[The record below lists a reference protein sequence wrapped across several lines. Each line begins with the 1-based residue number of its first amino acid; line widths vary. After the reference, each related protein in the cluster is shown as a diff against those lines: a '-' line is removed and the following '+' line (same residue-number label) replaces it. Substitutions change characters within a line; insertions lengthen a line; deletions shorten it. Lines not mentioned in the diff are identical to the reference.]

1 MKVKKLYFVYY
12 TLKKYTHMKNI
23 LDALHWRYATKAYDS
38 SQKISPEQ
46 LEQLLEVVRL
56 SPSSF
61 GLQSYKII
69 HVTNPELREKL
80 KAASWGQTQ
89 ITNASELL
97 VFAVQTNLN
106 DSHVDAFIKR
116 TAEVRNMQVEQL
128 AEYAAMIKGSINSR
142 NESEKIQ
149 WAAKQAYI
157 ALGLLLETA
166 ALEHID
172 ATPME
177 GFDNAQYNEILGLTD
192 MNLTATV
199 VATLGYRSKDD
210 AYANLAK
217 VRVPMEELVVKM

>member
-1 MKVKKLYFVYY
+1 
-12 TLKKYTHMKNI
+12 MKNI

-38 SQKISPEQ
+38 SQKISSEQ

-61 GLQSYKII
+61 GLQPYKII
-69 HVTNPELREKL
+69 HVTNPDLREKL

-89 ITNASELL
+89 ITDASELL
-97 VFAVQTNLN
+97 VFAVSTNLN
-106 DSHVDAFIKR
+106 DSHVDTFIER
-116 TAEVRNMQVEQL
+116 TAAVRNMPIEQL
-128 AEYAAMIKGSINSR
+128 AEYAGMIKGSINSR
-142 NESEKIQ
+142 NESEKTH
-149 WAAKQAYI
+149 WATKQAYI

-177 GFDNAQYNEILGLTD
+177 GFDTAQYNEILGLKD
-192 MNLTATV
+192 MNLTAAV

-210 AYANLAK
+210 TYANLAK
-217 VRVPMEELVVKM
+217 VRVPMEELVIKM